1 MRLIVGRRPPLSLQK
16 SASNSRKSIIAFD
29 YAYSINPENSKSQN
43 TRVSKKDIFATAKKR
58 DCNKE
63 NGGLEHKCNNSET
76 YQFRH
81 KKSKAVKPCFSLVD
95 ISSRVSR
102 TRKSF
107 AVFIFLVCVVH
118 IVKHISMRRSQIK
131 RVMADEHIIFC

>member
-16 SASNSRKSIIAFD
+16 SASNSRKSVLAFD

-43 TRVSKKDIFATAKKR
+43 TRVSKKDIFVTTQKR
-58 DCNKE
+58 DCNWE
-63 NGGLEHKCNNSET
+63 NGGLEQKCNHSET
-76 YQFRH
+76 WQFQH

-95 ISSRVSR
+95 VSSRVSR

-118 IVKHISMRRSQIK
+118 IVKHIPMRRS
-131 RVMADEHIIFC
+131 

>member
-16 SASNSRKSIIAFD
+16 SASSRKSVLAFD

-43 TRVSKKDIFATAKKR
+43 TRVSKKDIFATAKKS
-58 DCNKE
+58 DCNRE
-63 NGGLEHKCNNSET
+63 NGGSKHKCNNSET

-118 IVKHISMRRSQIK
+118 IVKHIPMWRS
-131 RVMADEHIIFC
+131 